1 MTGSLHNSLARI
13 KSRIMYAACIGCT
26 VLILALLVLVAGYL
40 LSIGIHSVDWS
51 FFSRDPIPLG
61 MPGAP
66 GGMRNAILGTLIL
79 IMLASVIGVPMGM
92 LVGIYLSEYEVG
104 AWLAT
109 PVRFTCDVLAGV
121 PSIVVGVL
129 GYEVLVASAAAGWF
143 KDVPYFNEINTFNG
157 WAGGMALA
165 FIMVPIVARTTEEM
179 LRLVPHS
186 YREASMA
193 LGATK
198 ARTIMKVILPSA
210 TGSIVTGV
218 MLAVA
223 RVAGET
229 APLLF
234 TALKSDFMPV
244 EVNGSF
250 PFIHPLLNQPFPSL
264 TVQAFNYARDIDP
277 GRQRLAWAGILVL
290 IFMVFVM
297 NLCVRLATR
306 QRHRG

>member
-1 MTGSLHNSLARI
+1 MARFA
-13 KSRIMYAACIGCT
+13 SRVMYAACIAAT
-26 VLILALLVLVAGYL
+26 VAILGLLVLVTGYL
-40 LSIGIHSVDWS
+40 LSIGWHSLDWS

-61 MPGAP
+61 LPGAP
-66 GGMRNAILGTLIL
+66 GGMRNAILGTLMLIL
-79 IMLASVIGVPMGM
+79 LASVIGVPIGM
-92 LVGIYLSEYEVG
+92 LTGIFLSEYEAG
-104 AWLAT
+104 SWLAT

-129 GYEVLVASAAAGWF
+129 GYELLVAPAAAGWF
-143 KDVPYFNEINTFNG
+143 SHVPYFNQIDSFNG

-179 LRLVPHS
+179 LRLVPGS
-186 YREASMA
+186 YREASIA

-198 ARTIMKVILPSA
+198 ASTIMKVVVPTA

-234 TALKSDFMPV
+234 TALKSDFMPITV
-244 EVNGSF
+244 DGHF
-250 PFIHPLLNQPFPSL
+250 PFLHVLLNQPFPSL

-277 GRQRLAWAGILVL
+277 GRQRLAWAGILTL
-290 IFMVFVM
+290 IFLVFLL
-297 NLCVRLATR
+297 NLSVRLATR
-306 QRHRG
+306 RGRGQSR